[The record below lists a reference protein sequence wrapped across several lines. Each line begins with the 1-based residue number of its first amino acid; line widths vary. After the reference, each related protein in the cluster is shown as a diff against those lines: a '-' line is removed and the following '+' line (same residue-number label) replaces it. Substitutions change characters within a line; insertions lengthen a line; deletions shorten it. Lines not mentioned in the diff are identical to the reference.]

1 MIRVKIRLYDS
12 SNMNP
17 QLQFSKTQ
25 DKLDLDC
32 ALKQKHNSKLKSSG
46 RLFIKKLVFF
56 FFCLVFSFYF
66 IFSARKIK
74 ASSCNMYVCSS
85 ITTDVFSVNCMHRLD
100 NVLLLIYTDSNKASE
115 YFRYLLFDWFGEFYG
130 PIMTCESWFWR
141 KSSNQS
147 VLCQL
152 HWLKHP
158 ILKVCMTT

>member
-56 FFCLVFSFYF
+56 FFALSLVFTLSFPLE
-66 IFSARKIK
+66 R
-74 ASSCNMYVCSS
+74 
-85 ITTDVFSVNCMHRLD
+85 
-100 NVLLLIYTDSNKASE
+100 
-115 YFRYLLFDWFGEFYG
+115 
-130 PIMTCESWFWR
+130 
-141 KSSNQS
+141 
-147 VLCQL
+147 
-152 HWLKHP
+152 
-158 ILKVCMTT
+158 